1 MTATLNMD
9 SGVEHMVFD
18 AMEAA
23 HAAQDLDAL
32 TEVFAKAFGALGSPW
47 FATYALLDPGGHVNG
62 AFSAGRND
70 PIWRDRYVSEHL
82 FSIDPIAQRLPHTL
96 DMIFW
101 SDLQKETALTAPQSA
116 IFAEAGSCG
125 HSDGFAV
132 PLHRLD
138 GGLSV
143 TVVTTPML
151 YPQARRWRVGLSLL
165 AHAFTTGVRQLQPV
179 RAPANSVRLSR
190 RQTEC
195 LQWVRAGKSD
205 WEIGE
210 ILGISEHTVSEHI
223 ETARR
228 KLGVR
233 TRTQA
238 VIEALS
244 RGMISL

>member
-1 MTATLNMD
+1 MTATLKMD
-9 SGVEHMVFD
+9 TSVEHMVFD

-23 HAAQDLDAL
+23 HAARDLDTL
-32 TEVFAKAFGALGSPW
+32 TEVFARAFDKLGSPW
-47 FATYALLDPGGHVNG
+47 FATFGLLDPGGHVNG
-62 AFSAGRND
+62 ALSAGRND
-70 PIWRDRYVSEHL
+70 PIWRDRYISEHL
-82 FSIDPIAQRLPHTL
+82 FKIDPIAQRLPHTL
-96 DMIFW
+96 DILFW
-101 SDLQKETALTAPQSA
+101 SDLQQKMTLTGPQSA
-116 IFAEAGSCG
+116 IFADARSCG
-125 HSDGFAV
+125 HLDGVAV

-143 TVVTTPML
+143 TIVTTPIP
-151 YPQARRWRVGLSLL
+151 YPQAPRWRIGISLL
-165 AHAFTTGVRQLQPV
+165 AHAFSTGARQLQPMP
-179 RAPANSVRLSR
+179 APPISVRLSR

-244 RGMISL
+244 RGMINL